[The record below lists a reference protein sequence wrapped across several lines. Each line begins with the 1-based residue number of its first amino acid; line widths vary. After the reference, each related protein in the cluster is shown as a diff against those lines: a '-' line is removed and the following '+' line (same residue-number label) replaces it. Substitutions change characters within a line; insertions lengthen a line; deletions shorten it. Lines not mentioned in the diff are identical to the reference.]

1 MSVFSVFRMYPHK
14 DQDIT
19 VCYICEANMVTEKA
33 IQDHLELEARR

>member
-19 VCYICEANMVTEKA
+19 VCYICEANMVMEAA
-33 IQDHLELEARR
+33 IQDHLEARR